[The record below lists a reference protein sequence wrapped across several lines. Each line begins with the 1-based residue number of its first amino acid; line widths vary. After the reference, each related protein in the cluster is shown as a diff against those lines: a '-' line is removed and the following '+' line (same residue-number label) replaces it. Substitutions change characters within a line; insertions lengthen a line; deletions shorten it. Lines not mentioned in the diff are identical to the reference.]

1 MSNFSTFFP
10 SSGGGS
16 AAMGQ
21 FYLPGSL
28 ETYPDIYT
36 AEDGSVYLKTGV
48 EIDNSS
54 YPLARP
60 VKPGIITAN
69 SIPGFNTSIATAG
82 FMNLP
87 GENKFLAI
95 YTDSYTSFNY
105 NYTIIDRANPPTS
118 TFAYTNRSAADIISS
133 VDSRYYTPAVRDQAT
148 GKRYSFS
155 STTDNSNAW
164 YTNGM
169 LTSPKVGEVTGSWP
183 NYTAVGTQVS
193 VNFSTAG
200 ILPGGSLTSYSALY
214 EGVYRPTVSGATS
227 SQGFITF
234 RKAALQSQ
242 SSYMTFSLEDG
253 TCSYVNPS
261 TQLTSNYPYTN
272 ITQLDNGDIYLTS
285 RYTSG
290 AYAPALQK
298 INSDTLVYTGG
309 TFYLSGAFWTGFTQ
323 NATGFRGSAAIQGG
337 SSDTFYSFANKT
349 SSIEIDQINE
359 IGLANAIGVDD
370 ARYAGQQDAAGSST
384 VVPTENQILYWRIG

>member
-1 MSNFSTFFP
+1 MSDFSTFFP
-10 SSGGGS
+10 SGGGGS
-16 AAMGQ
+16 AAIGQ
-21 FYLPGSL
+21 YYLPGSL
-28 ETYPDIYT
+28 ETYPDIHT

-48 EIDNSS
+48 EINNSS

-60 VKPGIITAN
+60 VKPGILTAN
-69 SIPGFNTSIATAG
+69 SIPGFNTPNADAG
-82 FMNLP
+82 FINLP

-95 YTDSYTSFNY
+95 YTNGYTSFNFQ
-105 NYTIIDRANPPTS
+105 YTIIDRANPPTS
-118 TFAYTNRSAADIISS
+118 TFPYTTRANLDLIST

-155 STTDNSNAW
+155 SAADNSNAW
-164 YTNGM
+164 YANGM
-169 LTSPKVGEVTGSWP
+169 LNVPKVGEVTGSWP

-200 ILPGGSLTSYSALY
+200 ILPGGTLPSYSALY
-214 EGVYRPTVSGATS
+214 EAVYRPTVSGATS

-234 RKAALQSQ
+234 RKSATSGQ

-261 TQLTSNYPYTN
+261 EIQLTSGYPYTN

-298 INSDTLVYTGG
+298 INSDDLVGTGIR
-309 TFYLSGAFWTGFTQ
+309 FYISGAFWTG
-323 NATGFRGSAAIQGG
+323 NSIRATSLRGSAAIQGG

-349 SSIEIDQINE
+349 ASNTIDQINE
-359 IGLANAIGVDD
+359 IGLAKVIGIADV
-370 ARYAGQQDAAGSST
+370 RYAGQQNIGGT
-384 VVPTENQILYWRIG
+384 PITPTDLQRLYYRIA

>member
-10 SSGGGS
+10 SGGGGS
-16 AAMGQ
+16 AAIGQ

-28 ETYPDIYT
+28 ETYPDIHT
-36 AEDGSVYLKTGV
+36 AEDGNVYLKTGV

-69 SIPGFNTSIATAG
+69 SIPGFNTSNATAG

-87 GENKFLAI
+87 GENKFLTI
-95 YTDSYTSFNY
+95 YTNGYTGFNLF
-105 NYTIIDRANPPTS
+105 YTIIDRANPPTS
-118 TFAYTNRSAADIISS
+118 TFAYTARSATDIISS

-164 YTNGM
+164 YSNGM
-169 LTSPKVGEVTGSWP
+169 LNTPKVGEVTGSWP

-200 ILPGGSLTSYSALY
+200 ILPGGSLPSYSALY

-234 RKAALQSQ
+234 RKAATASQ
-242 SSYMTFSLEDG
+242 SSYITFSLEDG

-261 TQLTSNYPYTN
+261 TQLTSGYSYTN

-290 AYAPALQK
+290 ANAPALQK
-298 INSDTLVYTGG
+298 MNSDTLVYTGDR
-309 TFYLSGAFWTGFTQ
+309 FHISGAFWTGITTR
-323 NATGFRGSAAIQGG
+323 ATSFRGSAAIQGG
-337 SSDTFYSFANKT
+337 SSDTFYSFANNT
-349 SSIEIDQINE
+349 SSSTIDQINE
-359 IGLANAIGVDD
+359 IGLAEVIGTTDV
-370 ARYAGQQDAAGSST
+370 RYAGQQNVSGNPIA
-384 VVPTENQILYWRIG
+384 PTDLQRLYCRIA

>member
-1 MSNFSTFFP
+1 MSDFSTFFP
-10 SSGGGS
+10 SGGGGS
-16 AAMGQ
+16 AAIGQ

-28 ETYPDIYT
+28 ETYPDIHT

-60 VKPGIITAN
+60 VKPGILTDN
-69 SIPGFNTSIATAG
+69 SIPCFNTSNAAAG
-82 FMNLP
+82 LMNLP

-95 YTDSYTSFNY
+95 YTNGYTGFNFH
-105 NYTIIDRANPPTS
+105 YTIIDRANPPTS
-118 TFAYTNRSAADIISS
+118 TFPYTTRNSNDMKSS
-133 VDSRYYTPAVRDQAT
+133 VDNRFYTPAVRDQAT

-155 STTDNSNAW
+155 SITDNSNAW
-164 YTNGM
+164 YANYM
-169 LTSPKVGEVTGSWP
+169 LNDPKVGEVTGSWP

-200 ILPGGSLTSYSALY
+200 ILPGGALTQYSALY
-214 EGVYRPTVSGATS
+214 EGAYRPTVSGATS

-234 RKAALQSQ
+234 RKASLQSV

-261 TQLTSNYPYTN
+261 TQLTSGYAYTN

-285 RYTSG
+285 RYMVSP
-290 AYAPALQK
+290 YAPALQK
-298 INSDTLVYTGG
+298 INSDTLADTGDK
-309 TFYLSGAFWTGFTQ
+309 FYIPGAFWTGNTSR
-323 NATGFRGSAAIQGG
+323 ATSFRGSAAIQGG

-349 SSIEIDQINE
+349 SSSTVDQINE
-359 IGLANAIGVDD
+359 IGLANVIGTNDV
-370 ARYAGQQDAAGSST
+370 RYAGQQDISGNPIT
-384 VVPTENQILYWRIG
+384 PTDLQRLYCRIA

>member
-1 MSNFSTFFP
+1 MSDLTDFFS
-10 SSGGGS
+10 SGGGGS
-16 AAMGQ
+16 AAIGQ

-54 YPLARP
+54 YPLAGP
-60 VKPGIITAN
+60 VKPAIITAN
-69 SIPGFNTSIATAG
+69 SIPGFNTSNAQAG

-118 TFAYTNRSAADIISS
+118 TFAYTSRSAADIISS

-155 STTDNSNAW
+155 STADNSNAW
-164 YTNGM
+164 YANGM
-169 LTSPKVGEVTGSWP
+169 LPTPKVGEVTGSWP

-200 ILPGGSLTSYSALY
+200 ILPGGALTSYSALY

-234 RKAALQSQ
+234 RKASVSSQ

-261 TQLTSNYPYTN
+261 TQLTSGYPYTN

-290 AYAPALQK
+290 NYAPALQK

-309 TFYLSGAFWTGFTQ
+309 TFYLSGAFWTGDTSK
-323 NATGFRGSAAIQGG
+323 ATGFRGSAAFQGG
-337 SSDTFYSFANKT
+337 SSDTFYSFINKT
-349 SSIEIDQINE
+349 TSSKIDQINE
-359 IGLANAIGVDD
+359 IGLANVIGINDV
-370 ARYAGQQDAAGSST
+370 RYAGQQNIGGTPIA
-384 VVPTENQILYWRIG
+384 PTENQILYWRIG